1 MKNNEPIYLVSED
14 DILKIS
20 TLIGCVEN
28 ALKEVLRSR
37 RINVSQCV
45 DQFAEINLY
54 KETSRILCE
63 CECETESDLPSLNLE
78 TLF

>member
-1 MKNNEPIYLVSED
+1 MKNNEPTYLVSED

-45 DQFAEINLY
+45 DQFSEINLY
-54 KETSRILCE
+54 KETSRIL